1 MSEITAYVED
11 LSQYE
16 GSLKSLKDEIK
27 NLRQELDNCSV
38 GSEEFKDTLEQLTKA
53 QETLKTV
60 TKSTSNAVEG
70 SYDALSNEMS
80 RLKKEW
86 KATADEAQRA
96 KIGEKISEINTQLKD
111 LDASLGNYQRNVGN
125 YGTAFD
131 GVTMKIEGGV
141 AKFEKF
147 NNVSR
152 SIIGSFDLVEGGLKA
167 IGVESE
173 EVNSLMDSMQGAMML
188 TNGLQSVKEGVQ
200 AFTALRTSV
209 ASATVAQKALNAAQM
224 ANPIGAVVVAV
235 TALIAGITALVK
247 IIRKNR
253 DEEEQ
258 LEEAYEATK
267 VAMEA
272 RNGVQEHEIALMEAR
287 GESQAKILEQERAY
301 AEANKAATEQQLKD
315 LEKILEETGVFRIKK
330 KKMLKEQIEDL
341 KVTLREQDAAITAA
355 NRKIEIYDV
364 KTKTEQIKNAK
375 ELRDKE
381 LEYIEETKNARIEA
395 LQKSMEESSNAYS
408 KMENELDEY
417 WLSENELKEKRA
429 NEWANTQTDIL
440 SKQYELRLITAEEY
454 NNKLVEIEQIRADK
468 IEQIIIAEEEKKR
481 QLKEKELENAKKAAE
496 EQTEKEKEEA
506 EKRKETEEALKE
518 AKLNITNQMLSGVS
532 GLLQD
537 LADAQD
543 TNDREGFERSKKLQI
558 AASTISMLQ
567 GVVNAVTSAMAPT
580 NAWMTIAGQAS
591 MAAAMSGMVI
601 TSGLLQINKIK
612 KQTFEGGGNTGD
624 SSTGVTMPRINTS
637 GLLSSPVN
645 YTTEIQGAQAE
656 TDIPDTRVVVL
667 ESDITSTV
675 NKVKVA
681 QDESTF

>member
-1 MSEITAYVED
+1 MSEISAYTED

-16 GSLKSLKDEIK
+16 GSLKSLKEEIK
-27 NLRQELDNCSV
+27 DLREELDNCSV
-38 GSEEFKDTLEQLTKA
+38 GSEEFKTTLEQLTKA
-53 QETLKTV
+53 QETLKSV

-86 KATADEAQRA
+86 KATADEAKRA
-96 KIGEKISEINTQLKD
+96 DIGEQISKINTQLKD

-152 SIIGSFDLVEGGLKA
+152 SIIGSFDLVEGGLKT

-188 TNGLQSVKEGVQ
+188 TNGLQSIKEGVQ
-200 AFTALRTSV
+200 AFTALRTTV

-258 LEEAYEATK
+258 LEEAFEATK

-272 RNGVQEHEIALMEAR
+272 RNGVQEHELALMEAR

-395 LQKSMEESSNAYS
+395 LQKSMVESSNAYS

-440 SKQYELRLITAEEY
+440 SKQYELGLITAEEY

-468 IEQIIIAEEEKKR
+468 IEQIITAEEEKKR

-567 GVVNAVTSAMAPT
+567 GVVNAVTSAMSPA

-612 KQTFEGGGNTGD
+612 KQTFEGGGTGD
-624 SSTGVTMPRINTS
+624 SSTGVTMPRINTA

-656 TDIPDTRVVVL
+656 TDIPDTRVIVL